1 MEDDDKVV
9 LFDFNNLVFRN
20 FFINEVGPHSEK
32 PDFMLWRHNIF
43 NTIYQALWK
52 EKNIVEVVIAVDDK
66 NSWRKSYFPR
76 YKESRKKQRDKS
88 DVNWELMFKNVDKL
102 VSDLK
107 HYMPFKIVKTRSA
120 EADDVIAI
128 IALNIEKIAVIIS
141 NDEDYLQL
149 SSDRIQLYNPQ
160 KKKYVE
166 CNDTKAFLLEK
177 IMTGQKKDDIFNI
190 ITPDDWGKT
199 KETEG
204 KNKPGFGP
212 AALKKVLAEGLNVWM
227 EKKQIN
233 KIYGEIDVKSNYK
246 RNQILIDFNK
256 IPRTIINRILD
267 QYDNY
272 NFPPPS
278 NMFQF
283 FSKYKMR
290 YFLENFTQVEQKLME
305 LY

>member
-1 MEDDDKVV
+1 MVDGKVV

-20 FFINEVGPHSEK
+20 FFIKEVNPNSEM
-32 PDFMLWRHNIF
+32 PDFMLWRYNIF
-43 NTIYQALWK
+43 NSIYQSLWK
-52 EKNIVEVVIAVDDK
+52 EKNVVEVVIAVDDK

-107 HYMPFKIVKTRSA
+107 HYMPFKVVKIRSA

-128 IALNIEKIAVIIS
+128 IAKNIEETAVIIS

-149 SSDRIQLYNPQ
+149 SSDRVLLYNPG
-160 KKKYVE
+160 KKKYVT
-166 CNDTKAFLLEK
+166 CDDTSKFLVEK
-177 IMTGQKKDDIFNI
+177 IMLGQKKDDIFNI

-199 KETEG
+199 KET
-204 KNKPGFGP
+204 KDKRKPGFGP
-212 AALKKVLAEGLNVWM
+212 ATLKKVFAEGLDGWM

-233 KIYGEIDVKSNYK
+233 KIYGEIDVKKHYK

-256 IPRTIINRILD
+256 IPRTIINRVLD
-267 QYDNY
+267 QYENY
-272 NFPPPS
+272 YFPPPS

-283 FSKYKMR
+283 FKKYNMR
-290 YFLENFTQVEQKLME
+290 GFLNDFTRVEQKLME

>member
-1 MEDDDKVV
+1 MVDSKVV

-20 FFINEVGPHSEK
+20 FFIKEVSPNSEN
-32 PDFMLWRHNIF
+32 PDFMLWRYNIF
-43 NTIYQALWK
+43 NSIYQSLWK
-52 EKNIVEVVIAVDDK
+52 EKDIVEVVIAVDDK

-88 DVNWELMFKNVDKL
+88 DVNWEGLFNNINKL

-120 EADDVIAI
+120 EADDIIAI
-128 IALNIEKIAVIIS
+128 IAMNIKEKAIVIS

-149 SSDRIQLYNPQ
+149 SSDRILLYNPQ
-160 KKKYVE
+160 KKDYVKCE
-166 CNDTKAFLLEK
+166 NTQKFLLEK
-177 IMTGQKKDDIFNI
+177 IMLGQKKDDIFNI

-199 KETEG
+199 KDTQG
-204 KNKPGFGP
+204 KRKPGFGP
-212 AALKKVLAEGLNVWM
+212 AALKKVLAEGLDVWM

-233 KIYGEIDVKSNYK
+233 KLYGEIDVKKHYK

-256 IPRTIINRILD
+256 IPRTIINRVID
-267 QYDNY
+267 QYENY
-272 NFPPPS
+272 YFPPPS

-283 FSKYKMR
+283 FKKYQMR
-290 YFLENFTQVEQKLME
+290 GFLQDFQRVEMKLME

>member
-20 FFINEVGPHSEK
+20 FFINEVDPHSEK

>member
-1 MEDDDKVV
+1 MEDGDKVV

-20 FFINEVGPHSEK
+20 FFINEVFPHTEK

>member
-1 MEDDDKVV
+1 MEDGDKVV

-20 FFINEVGPHSEK
+20 FFINEVDPHSEK